1 MFAQVIQG
9 RTSDPEGLRAAMDR
23 WMAELEPGAMG
34 WLGSTIGVTDD
45 GRALAVARFESV
57 EAARRNAQRPE
68 QTAWW
73 EATQRLFDGDLTF
86 QDSEDVTVE
95 MAGDPDRAGFV
106 QVMTGQVTDPVRAKE
121 VMAQFP
127 RDAMAQMRPDILG
140 TLMIGHDEG
149 RWTQVIYFT
158 SEAEAREGERK
169 EPPPELQAMM
179 DELTRISVAEPT
191 FLDLRTPILASPGSA
206 AAVPPPRGASDARI
220 EGRMPA
226 APQ

>member
-23 WMAELEPGAMG
+23 WMAELQPGATG
-34 WLGSTIGVTDD
+34 WLGSTTGVTDD

-57 EAARRNAQRPE
+57 DAARRNAQRPE

-73 EATQRLFDGDLTF
+73 EATQRLFDGDVTF
-86 QDSEDVTVE
+86 QDSEDITVE
-95 MAGDPDRAGFV
+95 MSGDPDRAGFV

-169 EPPPELQAMM
+169 EPPPELRAMM

-191 FLDLRTPILASPGSA
+191 FLDLRTPILLSPDSS
-206 AAVPPPRGASDARI
+206 AAVPPPRSASEAEI
-220 EGRMPA
+220 EGRTPTA
-226 APQ
+226 RA

>member
-23 WMAELEPGAMG
+23 WMAELQPGATG
-34 WLGSTIGVTDD
+34 WLGSTVGVTDD

-73 EATQRLFDGDLTF
+73 EATQRLFDGDVTF

-169 EPPPELQAMM
+169 DPPPELLAMM

>member
-68 QTAWW
+68 QSAWW

-127 RDAMAQMRPDILG
+127 RDAMAQTRPDILG

-169 EPPPELQAMM
+169 EPPPELRAMM